1 MDFTAFKI
9 NIIEVSGLA
18 KDALHIYVGVGIY
31 LLCLLVLRPII
42 KNQSIRSFL
51 ALVVVTGI
59 ALLGEYLDNR
69 NTIEASG
76 MAGLS
81 HEQLVA
87 SLRDL
92 INTCLLP
99 YVLYALN
106 KWTKIFHSSN
116 PLTKLLKQR

>member
-42 KNQSIRSFL
+42 KNQSIRSFM